1 MKERIDYYNNHGS
14 ALAQSRAKA
23 KRSGIGLV
31 HVVCRKLWSYS
42 LSIIALWIP
51 VSNLRVIVQRLRG
64 VRVGKRVF
72 IGTNV
77 TIDNAYPNYVVLE
90 EDCAINAN
98 VTIIAHSNPR
108 QHFEELIEAFLEEV
122 TIKRGAWIATGAII
136 LPGVTVGEYSIVS
149 AGSVV
154 SKSVPPYS
162 IVRGNP
168 ARVLASYPP
177 ELIKLDKIKKN

>member
-51 VSNLRVIVQRLRG
+51 VSNFRVFLHRLRG
-64 VRVGKRVF
+64 VTIGQHVF
-72 IGTNV
+72 IGSHVLLDNV
-77 TIDNAYPNYVVLE
+77 YPEYVILE
-90 EDCAINAN
+90 DDCILSGSNIILTHSMPRMHFKN
-98 VTIIAHSNPR
+98 V
-108 QHFEELIEAFLEEV
+108 FEAFAATV
-122 TIKRGAWIATGAII
+122 TIKKGAWLSAGVIV
-136 LPGVTVGEYSIVS
+136 LPGVTVGEYSVVT

-154 SKSVPPYS
+154 TSDVPPYS
-162 IVRGNP
+162 VVRGNP
-168 ARVLASYPP
+168 AEVISRFN
-177 ELIKLDKIKKN
+177 KKWIIPV